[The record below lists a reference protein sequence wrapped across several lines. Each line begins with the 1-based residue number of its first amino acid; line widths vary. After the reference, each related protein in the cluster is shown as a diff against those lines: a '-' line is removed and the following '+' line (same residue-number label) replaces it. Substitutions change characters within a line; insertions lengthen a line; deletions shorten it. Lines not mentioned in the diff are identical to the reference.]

1 MRPPTWL
8 VPDRWLAG
16 GGVLV
21 GVLLVAMA
29 LNVATTRRQQ
39 ENARA
44 VSHSHDVID
53 AIDDA
58 RNRVRELELLE
69 RAYLLSGR
77 TEDLERVGPAAAIAQ
92 SSARRVEGLTQGD
105 ARQQARIPELLQT
118 LQQLEEFY
126 RSAAEVRRV
135 NGAAAARGVIL
146 GGNGVQLVE
155 HLGAMLGLME
165 SDERQALYTRAASS
179 EEAYRAALATGLT
192 SGIASVLLLLG
203 FMALLRRHLERG
215 RKDAEELRALGRE
228 LQQAARRK
236 DRFLA
241 TLAHELRN
249 PLAPVRTATGILG
262 SPHLDPVRLE
272 WCRNVITRQVG
283 QMAAL
288 LDDLLDVTRISQGK
302 LKLRHETVGLGTIV
316 DVALEAA
323 RPIIDRKHHVLN
335 VQLPAL
341 LPTVDVDPVRL
352 GQALTNLLTNAAK
365 YTDPDG
371 TITFTAEVRGRDLVL
386 GVQDNGIGI
395 DPQALGDSF
404 TMFTQLD
411 GDGTRAEG
419 GLGIGLALTRGVV
432 QLHGG
437 TIVARSEGRGR
448 GSTFTIELPG
458 VVVEAGTPARNQP
471 ADDTRPNGHRVLV
484 VDDNRDAGTAMG
496 MILEMAGHSVHV
508 VTTIDEALESVHAF
522 SPGIAFVDI
531 DMPGMDAYALARA
544 LRSTREG
551 RDMALVAVSGWGQAD
566 DKALA
571 EAAGFDAHLAKP
583 IDPDV
588 IAALLARPVHELTQ
602 ARLAS

>member
-1 MRPPTWL
+1 MRPPSWL

-16 GGVLV
+16 ASVLV
-21 GVLLVAMA
+21 GVLVLAMA

-44 VSHSHDVID
+44 VSYSHDVID

-92 SSARRVEGLTQGD
+92 SSARRVDGLTKAD
-105 ARQQARIPELLQT
+105 PRQQARIPELLDT
-118 LQQLEEFY
+118 MRLLEEFY

-135 NGAAAARGVIL
+135 NGAAAARDLIL
-146 GGNGVQLVE
+146 GGKGVQLVE
-155 HLGAMLGLME
+155 HLGALLGLME

-192 SGIASVLLLLG
+192 TGIASVLLLVG

-215 RKDAEELRALGRE
+215 RKDAEDLRAMGLE

-249 PLAPVRTATGILG
+249 PLAPVRTATGILAA
-262 SPHLDPVRLE
+262 PHLDPVRLE
-272 WCRNVITRQVG
+272 WCRNVIVRQVG

-302 LKLRHETVGLGTIV
+302 LKLRHETVGLRAIV

-323 RPIIDRKHHVLN
+323 RPIIDRKQHVLN
-335 VQLPAL
+335 VQLPTCM
-341 LPTVDVDPVRL
+341 PTVDVDPVRL

-365 YTDPDG
+365 YTDPNG
-371 TITFTAEVRGRDLVL
+371 TITFTAQVRDRDLVL
-386 GVQDNGIGI
+386 SVQDNGIGI

-458 VVVEAGTPARNQP
+458 VVVQGQQPTPAPPVDSLP
-471 ADDTRPNGHRVLV
+471 AKGHRILV
-484 VDDNRDAGTAMG
+484 VDDNPDAGTAMG
-496 MILEMAGHSVHV
+496 MILEMAGHTVHV
-508 VTTIDEALESVHAF
+508 VASADAALESIKRIE
-522 SPGIAFVDI
+522 PGIAFLDLA
-531 DMPGMDAYALARA
+531 MPGMDGYALARA
-544 LRSTREG
+544 VRSTSMG
-551 RDMALVAVSGWGQAD
+551 RDMALVAVSGWGQTE

-571 EAAGFDAHLAKP
+571 EAAGFDAHLTKP
-583 IDPDV
+583 VDPDV
-588 IAALLARPVHELTQ
+588 IAELLSRPLHELTH
-602 ARLAS
+602 ARLEG